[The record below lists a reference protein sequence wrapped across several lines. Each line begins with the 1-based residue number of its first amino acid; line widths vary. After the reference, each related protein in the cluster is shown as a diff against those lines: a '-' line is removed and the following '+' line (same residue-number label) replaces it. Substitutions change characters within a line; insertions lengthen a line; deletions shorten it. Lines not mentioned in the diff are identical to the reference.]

1 MDNLVA
7 TAAKLQRFLEE
18 NKVPFCYVGGIA
30 VQHWGEPRLTR
41 DVDLTVLAPGS
52 EESLTELIVQNWE
65 SRIVEAAEFAIES
78 RVLLL
83 ESDGIGIDL
92 MLGALGF
99 EKDMIARSC
108 QAEFGVGT
116 SLRICSAE
124 DLIVMKAFSGRDLD
138 WHDIEGI
145 IQRQTTEALDCNQI
159 VVELAPLLAIVD
171 RMDALDRLK
180 LMLGMA
186 H

>member
-65 SRIVEAAEFAIES
+65 SRIVKAAEFAIES
-78 RVLLL
+78 RQSPRRERRGLINQYRKLTPCR
-83 ESDGIGIDL
+83 S
-92 MLGALGF
+92 
-99 EKDMIARSC
+99 AR
-108 QAEFGVGT
+108 
-116 SLRICSAE
+116 
-124 DLIVMKAFSGRDLD
+124 
-138 WHDIEGI
+138 
-145 IQRQTTEALDCNQI
+145 
-159 VVELAPLLAIVD
+159 
-171 RMDALDRLK
+171 
-180 LMLGMA
+180 
-186 H
+186 